1 MIVITELLLYL
12 SFSVLIGSLLV
23 LVVPKKYRPEVIVSK
38 PVLLI
43 CTALIPILSIGPL
56 LRVSL
61 ILSNNVGMWVSF
73 RNVLF
78 TFEIGQ
84 AWLFTLIL
92 AVLLFLLLAIIK
104 LDPKEP
110 LIKVALVFI
119 VFLAFGVGKAGHA
132 ASITPWTGFIAH
144 SVHFLA
150 VIIWIGIL
158 LVIGFRSKHF
168 TNWPS
173 FLKWFTPLS
182 IVCVSITFIAGYF
195 LMEIDIQSYNDQN
208 AFILTEYANGL
219 VVNYG
224 QALLLK
230 HLFFI
235 PILLFAFLNGVVLKK
250 CLAKHSNV
258 NIARFLRIEGI
269 YALIVFGIT
278 AFMGQQYPPHQV
290 DKLIQSD
297 GVSPLFELFYQ
308 NAIDPTIQ
316 VNWEL
321 TGDSLIFFTFAFLFL
336 ILNIFASIKRFP
348 SYLVIIVGT
357 VVPICMYLGI
367 MLGVR

>member
-23 LVVPKKYRPEVIVSK
+23 LVVPIKYRPEINISK

-43 CTALIPILSIGPL
+43 CTALIPILSFGPL

-78 TFEIGQ
+78 TFEIGR

-92 AVLLFLLLAIIK
+92 AVLLFLLLATIK
-104 LDPKEP
+104 LDTKEP

-119 VFLAFGVGKAGHA
+119 VLLAFGVGKAGHA

-158 LVIGFRSKHF
+158 LVIGFGSKDF
-168 TNWPS
+168 KNWPL

-182 IVCVSITFIAGYF
+182 IVCVSVTFIAGYL

-250 CLAKHSNV
+250 RLAKHSNV
-258 NIARFLRIEGI
+258 NIARYLRIEGI

-290 DKLIQSD
+290 DKLVQSD

-308 NAIDPTIQ
+308 DAIDPTIQ
-316 VNWEL
+316 VSWAL

-336 ILNIFASIKRFP
+336 ILNIFMSIKRFP
-348 SYLVIIVGT
+348 TYLVILVGT